1 MRMYKLDARLAKLA
15 AQRGMSTAAAG
26 RSGKTRA
33 RAARRGMSLSV
44 CGAALASAALCCTAA
59 APAVASA
66 HQSHDSGHA
75 SIARRQHHAKAGRSE
90 RGKAALKETYVREEA
105 ALHLAQRRG
114 GSAIVEQG
122 AGHGTFSANV
132 QLTVAIKTTYVT
144 GTIVAHLPGGTIYG
158 RAGATPHFSKSG
170 YVSFKGTLRI
180 TRGTGRY
187 AHASGT
193 AGFYGAIDRY
203 NFKMNVQVIG
213 RLKL

>member
-15 AQRGMSTAAAG
+15 TGRRLSAAAAG
-26 RSGKTRA
+26 RDNKTRG
-33 RAARRGMSLSV
+33 RVARRGTTLSAF
-44 CGAALASAALCCTAA
+44 GAALAAAALCCATAA
-59 APAVASA
+59 PTVASA
-66 HQSHDSGHA
+66 RESDGGGHA
-75 SIARRQHHAKAGRSE
+75 SIARRQHHAKAGRSR

-122 AGHGTFSANV
+122 AGHGTFNANV

-144 GTIVAHLPGGTIYG
+144 GAIVAHLPGGTIYG

-170 YVSFKGTLRI
+170 YVSFKGTLKI

-203 NFKMNVQVIG
+203 NFKMSVQVIG